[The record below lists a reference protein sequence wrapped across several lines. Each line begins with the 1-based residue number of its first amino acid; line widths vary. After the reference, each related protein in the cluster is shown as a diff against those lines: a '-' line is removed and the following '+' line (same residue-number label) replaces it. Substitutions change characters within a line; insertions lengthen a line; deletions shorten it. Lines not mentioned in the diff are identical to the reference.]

1 MHLSNNPSC
10 QGTAQSPADNSC
22 SRVPLDLF
30 KSGQLLVLKPNCRGW
45 LIIQKP
51 FYADFVGPGA
61 AVGGSFD
68 IQSTSVYVMG
78 EVEFY
83 APTTYEE
90 RQQAFQTRIAYIQ
103 KLEEILS
110 VSSAIHRAC
119 LMIQQLSL
127 WLGVSHVRRIPLELI
142 AQLGGVLPKT
152 VSVAWQRLSTR
163 NASHLSEIRV
173 AQ

>member
-1 MHLSNNPSC
+1 MHPSHQPFQATAQNPS
-10 QGTAQSPADNSC
+10 SHHC

-30 KSGQLLVLKPNCRGW
+30 KSGQLLVLKPNCRGG

-68 IQSTSVYVMG
+68 IQCTSVYVIG
-78 EVEFY
+78 EVEFDVP
-83 APTTYEE
+83 ATYEE
-90 RQQAFQTRIAYIQ
+90 RQQAFQSRIAYIQ

-110 VSSAIHRAC
+110 VSSSIHRAC
-119 LMIQQLSL
+119 LMIRQLSL

-163 NASHLSEIRV
+163 DAAHLTEIRA

>member
-1 MHLSNNPSC
+1 MHPSHNAS
-10 QGTAQSPADNSC
+10 QATAQNSTSHSC
-22 SRVPLDLF
+22 SRLPLDLF
-30 KSGQLLVLKPNCRGW
+30 KSGQLLVLKSNCRGG

-51 FYADFVGPGA
+51 FHADFVGPGA

-68 IQSTSVYVMG
+68 IQCTSVYIVG
-78 EVEFY
+78 EVEFDVP
-83 APTTYEE
+83 ASYEE

-110 VSSAIHRAC
+110 VSSSIHRAC

-127 WLGVSHVRRIPLELI
+127 WLGVSHVRKIPLELI
-142 AQLGGVLPKT
+142 AQLGGVLPKS

-163 NASHLSEIRV
+163 NTSQTSELRV

>member
-30 KSGQLLVLKPNCRGW
+30 KSGQLLVLKPNCRGG

-103 KLEEILS
+103 KLQEVLS
-110 VSSAIHRAC
+110 VSSSIHRAC
-119 LMIQQLSL
+119 LIIHQLSL
-127 WLGVSHVRRIPLELI
+127 WLGVSHVRRIPFELV
-142 AQLGGVLPKT
+142 AQLGGVLPK
-152 VSVAWQRLSTR
+152 SVEIAWQQVSAKNTSRI
-163 NASHLSEIRV
+163 AEIRV

>member
-1 MHLSNNPSC
+1 MHPSHNASQATTQNPAS
-10 QGTAQSPADNSC
+10 DYC

-30 KSGQLLVLKPNCRGW
+30 KSGQLLVLKPNCRGG
-45 LIIQKP
+45 LIIQKA

-68 IQSTSVYVMG
+68 IQCTSVYVIG
-78 EVEFY
+78 EVEFDVP
-83 APTTYEE
+83 ATYEQ

-110 VSSAIHRAC
+110 VSSSIHRAG
-119 LMIQQLSL
+119 LMIRQLSL

-152 VSVAWQRLSTR
+152 ASVAWQRLSTR
-163 NASHLSEIRV
+163 PASRPTEIRV

>member
-1 MHLSNNPSC
+1 MHPSHNAS
-10 QGTAQSPADNSC
+10 QATAQNSTSHSC
-22 SRVPLDLF
+22 SRLPLDLF
-30 KSGQLLVLKPNCRGW
+30 KSGQLLVLKSNSRGG

-51 FYADFVGPGA
+51 FYADFVGSGA

-68 IQSTSVYVMG
+68 IQCTSVYVIG
-78 EVEFY
+78 EVEFDVP
-83 APTTYEE
+83 ASYEE

-110 VSSAIHRAC
+110 VSSSIHRAC
-119 LMIQQLSL
+119 LMIRQLSL

-142 AQLGGVLPKT
+142 AQLGGVLPKS
-152 VSVAWQRLSTR
+152 VSVAWRQLSTR
-163 NASHLSEIRV
+163 NVAQTSELRV